1 MADLRTVFPPARRN
15 GLIFH
20 GVAVLA
26 LLGAAVLVFLQ
37 AYQVDVGGGFIFG
50 TMAAV
55 VLAAPVPLLLYRSFA
70 LAQSSYTLDRDG
82 LRLRWGLRGE
92 DIPLPQIEWVRP
104 AAELG
109 FRLPLPLFQWPGAVV
124 GRRKVEGLGE
134 VEFIGSDV
142 RLLLLVATPQKVY
155 AISPADGRAFIRSF
169 RQIIELGSLSPLPSY
184 SVLPAAFLQKVW
196 QDRPARWLV
205 LAGLAL
211 TGILFIL
218 AGLIIPTRS
227 TISLG
232 YNALRQP
239 LDPVSADRLLLLP
252 LLGSVA
258 YLGDLLAGLFFYRS
272 DVQRPVAYLLWGSSV
287 LTPILLF
294 LAIVLM

>member
-1 MADLRTVFPPARRN
+1 
-15 GLIFH
+15 
-20 GVAVLA
+20 
-26 LLGAAVLVFLQ
+26 
-37 AYQVDVGGGFIFG
+37 
-50 TMAAV
+50 
-55 VLAAPVPLLLYRSFA
+55 LLLYRSFA